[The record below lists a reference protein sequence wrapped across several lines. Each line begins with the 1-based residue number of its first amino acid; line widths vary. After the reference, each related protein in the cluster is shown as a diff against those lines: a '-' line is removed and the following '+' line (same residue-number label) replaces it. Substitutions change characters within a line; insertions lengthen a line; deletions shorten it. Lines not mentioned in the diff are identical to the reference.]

1 MMRAAQAHFLDG
13 ADDRCASLLEQVVEL
28 VDAEADPLRAA
39 EVLGE
44 LARVRW
50 SLGHG
55 ERSRETLD
63 RAFELVADDATAQ
76 RAVLLAHRMRF
87 RFLQGRYGDV
97 VEIGLRAIELAEGA
111 GMLETRATAMN
122 RVGFSLFPLGEPER
136 GERTIL
142 DGIELVRSEGPRRR
156 PRHRLRQLRRPA
168 PHRRPLRRCGSRSST
183 RSPPS
188 SSSATGARSGSA

>member
-13 ADDRCASLLEQVVEL
+13 GDDRCATCSSRRVEL
-28 VDAEADPLRAA
+28 VDPEADPLRAS
-39 EVLGE
+39 ELLGE

-63 RAFELVADDATAQ
+63 RALELVPDDAIEE
-76 RAVLLAHRMRF
+76 RAVLLAHQMRF

-97 VEIGLRAIELAEGA
+97 VEIGPRAIELAESA
-111 GMLETRATAMN
+111 AMTETKATAMN

-136 GERTIL
+136 GERMIL
-142 DGIELVRSEGPRRR
+142 DGIELARAEGIDDSLVTAYVNYADLLHIVGRSDDA
-156 PRHRLRQLRRPA
+156 HRLPRLDPA
-168 PHRRPLRRCGSRSST
+168 PT
-183 RSPPS
+183 
-188 SSSATGARSGSA
+188 SSSATAAGSGSA